1 MPTTPQPQRPGPTA
15 RERARERDDALAPRS
30 SPVERSFAPR
40 RAQGDLPAQVAAFAA
55 GAIDQAR
62 AGRILMVCV
71 RETEVDSSNWE
82 PFAHWLVDEVRCVRG
97 DGALILDLRRVR
109 RLSSRGLRALALA
122 WQQLTKGGVIAV
134 CGLSPT
140 LKEIF
145 QIAQYDRLF
154 EIHEDSAAAF
164 RAMSAQALAAD

>member
-1 MPTTPQPQRPGPTA
+1 MSTIPQPPLPGPTA
-15 RERARERDDALAPRS
+15 RERARQGDEAAWRG
-30 SPVERSFAPR
+30 PVERSFAPR
-40 RAQGDLPAQVAAFAA
+40 RADGGLPSQVAAFAA
-55 GAIDQAR
+55 GTIDQAR
-62 AGRILMVCV
+62 AGYILMVCV
-71 RETEVDSSNWE
+71 HETEVDSSNWE

-122 WQQLTKGGVIAV
+122 WQQLAKGGVIAV
-134 CGLSPT
+134 CGLNPT

-154 EIHEDSAAAF
+154 EVYEDSTAAF
-164 RAMSAQALAAD
+164 RAMSAQTKAAD

>member
-1 MPTTPQPQRPGPTA
+1 MPTTPPSQHRGQTA
-15 RERARERDDALAPRS
+15 RERAHAANDAPASRS
-30 SPVERSFAPR
+30 GPAERSFAPR
-40 RAQGDLPAQVAAFAA
+40 TPGGLPAQVAAFAA
-55 GAIDQAR
+55 EAIDQAR
-62 AGRILMVCV
+62 VGRILMVCV

-82 PFAHWLVDEVRCVRG
+82 PFAHWLADEVRCVRG
-97 DGALILDLRRVR
+97 DGALILDLRRVE

-122 WQQLTKGGVIAV
+122 WQQLAKGGVIAV

-154 EIHEDSAAAF
+154 EVYEDSTAAF
-164 RAMSAQALAAD
+164 RALSAPTRAAD